1 MTLRKWEYQ
10 TYLESDEEPWCSKS
24 FPNKRISNFRFQD
37 YLLLKDQIDHY
48 HLESESS
55 TFVVDQ
61 SPHLDPMNTDEWLPT
76 IFLAFEFDKNNQMN
90 QMNPDKE

>member
-1 MTLRKWEYQ
+1 M
-10 TYLESDEEPWCSKS
+10 SSKS
-24 FPNKRISNFRFQD
+24 FPNKRISNFKFQD

-61 SPHLDPMNTDEWLPT
+61 SPHLNPT
-76 IFLAFEFDKNNQMN
+76 NAVE
-90 QMNPDKE
+90 

>member
-1 MTLRKWEYQ
+1 MGQNCDWIRM
-10 TYLESDEEPWCSKS
+10 
-24 FPNKRISNFRFQD
+24 
-37 YLLLKDQIDHY
+37 LLP
-48 HLESESS
+48 HLQESESS